1 MGRTRK
7 FEIGDV
13 AFWYKP
19 VEGVPNVETMHYFC
33 IIVEYKQDGRGKG
46 RYRVIRT
53 THPENGATFGEPAWV
68 NTYDIYPLDVPNRQ
82 TAVSIY
88 KANQK
93 LVERGC
99 TCNCCAHEAIP
110 KGQIRKDGT
119 FRWE

>member
-1 MGRTRK
+1 MSRTRK

-13 AFWYKP
+13 AVWTKSI
-19 VEGVPNVETMHYFC
+19 EGICGTPAVRYFA

-53 THPENGATFGEPAWV
+53 LHPVSGATFGEPAWV
-68 NTYDIYPLDVPNRQ
+68 NTYNLTPMDVPNRQ

-99 TCNCCAHEAIP
+99 SCNCCAHEAIP